1 MCHKS
6 RNKLERKV
14 WREIKQLI
22 QEIDEEKRK
31 QRYILFSGLQKSL
44 WTVSAAVKLKD
55 ARSLEGKR

>member
-1 MCHKS
+1 MDTNGKKNEDHGIQS
-6 RNKLERKV
+6 
-14 WREIKQLI
+14 ITS

-55 ARSLEGKR
+55 ACP